1 MRRGLVRDTLQHGL
15 GRGPSSETRFL
26 PFNIQRHSFNSY
38 KLKAYCVREE
48 PRACPGVGT
57 SPDGIFLVAR
67 PRTHRIAEQSPG
79 LSQVSLCDLW
89 QGVAASGPPSLS
101 FPGLPPPLTWIL
113 TSSAPR
119 GSCFQQLQPPPSS
132 SWLLASYPDQPD
144 QPEAPG
150 CSALTSCAQEPTS
163 MAGSGHMAL
172 PSWPGPR

>member
-89 QGVAASGPPSLS
+89 QGVAALWAALA
-101 FPGLPPPLTWIL
+101 FLPWTP
-113 TSSAPR
+113 SAPDVDSDLISPQ
-119 GSCFQQLQPPPSS
+119 GVLFPAAAASSQL
-132 SWLLASYPDQPD
+132 LLA
-144 QPEAPG
+144 
-150 CSALTSCAQEPTS
+150 
-163 MAGSGHMAL
+163 AGQL
-172 PSWPGPR
+172 PRPARPA